1 MFMVL
6 QWFYPVTRQNNFVGG
21 TCVPPSALLV
31 LYGRYAQWN
40 YWRSVFF
47 CRAMLCVSAAY
58 AVVRCPSVCLS
69 VTFMYSVDM
78 NKYIVKLFSL
88 SGRSTI
94 LVFPYE
100 VLWQLFDRDPL
111 SGALNAAGRV
121 WKNRCFLTVCRFIAC
136 CQRCNRQVL

>member
-1 MFMVL
+1 MGDTL
-6 QWFYPVTRQNNFVGG
+6 SETIG
-21 TCVPPSALLV
+21 
-31 LYGRYAQWN
+31 AQ
-40 YWRSVFF
+40 FF

-121 WKNRCFLTVCRFIAC
+121 
-136 CQRCNRQVL
+136 